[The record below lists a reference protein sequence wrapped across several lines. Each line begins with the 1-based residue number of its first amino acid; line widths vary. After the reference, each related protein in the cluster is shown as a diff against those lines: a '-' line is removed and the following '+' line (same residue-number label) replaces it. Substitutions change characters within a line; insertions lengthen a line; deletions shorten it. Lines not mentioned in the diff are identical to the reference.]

1 MDNVTSTKIDG
12 IKVLTLIV
20 GDSIFFINDVYD
32 VVGYASQDG
41 KLFNCYIS
49 EYFSE
54 YRREQVF
61 HDIVKFIEKFKGVMP
76 HDYNFVLKHERVENL
91 QLKVI
96 NMPRN

>member
-1 MDNVTSTKIDG
+1 MNVASAKIDG
-12 IKVLTLIV
+12 IKVLMLIV
-20 GDSIFFINDVYD
+20 GDSMFFINDVYD

-54 YRREQVF
+54 HRREQVF
-61 HDIVKFIEKFKGVMP
+61 HDIVKFIEKYKGVRARGC
-76 HDYNFVLKHERVENL
+76 DFVLKHERVENL

-96 NMPRN
+96 NTPRN